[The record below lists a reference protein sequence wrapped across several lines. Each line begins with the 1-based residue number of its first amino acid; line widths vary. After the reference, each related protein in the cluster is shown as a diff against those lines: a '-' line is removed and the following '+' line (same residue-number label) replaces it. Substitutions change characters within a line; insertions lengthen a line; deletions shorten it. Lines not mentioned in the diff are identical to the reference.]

1 MRLRN
6 VSNQWSVFALL
17 FMLSLTSACASS
29 TSPSGAEDKNG
40 ETLEALLTTHF
51 STADEELVKLI
62 ESPENNTIIG
72 EDGDESTEQ
81 PESPT
86 ELDVYL
92 EDEYS
97 AYFTEHA
104 YSEYIGSQAF
114 SYGLAAY
121 YNDYQL
127 QTDRVDYKESS
138 SGEEAYDFTV
148 TVDYKKE
155 DGVEK
160 TADVSGRVNFNEEG
174 KISRFMIHED
184 EGLLE
189 TIESRR

>member
-1 MRLRN
+1 MRLRH
-6 VSNQWSVFALL
+6 VSRRWSVAALF
-17 FMLSLTSACASS
+17 FMLLITTACASS

-40 ETLEALLTTHF
+40 ETLEAFLTKHF
-51 STADEELVKLI
+51 STADEELVELI

-72 EDGDESTEQ
+72 EEGDDAAEQ
-81 PESPT
+81 PDSPT

-92 EDEYS
+92 EEEYS

-127 QTDRVDYKESS
+127 QVDRVDYKESS

-155 DGVEK
+155 GREEK
-160 TADVSGRVNFNEEG
+160 SADVSGRVNVNEEG

-189 TIESRR
+189 AIESRR